1 MLLAIF
7 PLGADNVDTACLHEA
22 GHITASINYIHS
34 LSLLYSLL
42 SHLEHSLRLKLV
54 HLYGS
59 ALAHRL
65 QSDWIWPPLPGFLQE
80 GQCFEATLL
89 VLTVQSLELIW
100 LDGR

>member
-7 PLGADNVDTACLHEA
+7 PLGADNVNTACLHEA

-54 HLYGS
+54 HLNGS
-59 ALAHRL
+59 TLAHRL
-65 QSDWIWPPLPGFLQE
+65 QSDWIWPPLSWLLQK

-89 VLTVQSLELIW
+89 VLTVQSFELIW

>member
-7 PLGADNVDTACLHEA
+7 PFRADNIDTACLHEA
-22 GHITASINYIHS
+22 GHIAAPIECIHS
-34 LSLLYSLL
+34 LSLLNSLL

-59 ALAHRL
+59 ALSHRL
-65 QSDWIWPPLPGFLQE
+65 QSDWIWPPLPGFLQV

-89 VLTVQSLELIW
+89 VLTVQSFELI
-100 LDGR
+100 